1 MAFTDPQSVT
11 VNSVAKSM
19 PKIKSDGTST
29 DYRSA
34 DGLFFMTVS
43 HQLSRGRIRSLVK
56 ITQRA
61 IVPDPLTSVNDYETL
76 IVQMVIDR
84 PEVGFDA
91 TTIGYLVT
99 GITAW
104 INTAGVVGKL
114 YGQES

>member
-1 MAFTDPQSVT
+1 MFTDPQSVT
-11 VNSVAKSM
+11 VNAVAKSM
-19 PKIKSDGTST
+19 PKISSDGTKT
-29 DYRSA
+29 IYRSS
-34 DGLFFMTVS
+34 DGNFELTVS

-56 ITQRA
+56 ISQRA

-76 IVQMVIDR
+76 IFQMIIDR

-91 TTIGYLVT
+91 TTVGYLIT
-99 GITAW
+99 GVTAW